1 MRHIPLLALIWARL
15 SVPPRNY
22 NDRHCTNV
30 IRANN
35 LTNFI
40 NFDSDVTGIKF
51 LHHEL
56 SLRRLGRRSVRH
68 ASQRRLRIDQ

>member
-1 MRHIPLLALIWARL
+1 M
-15 SVPPRNY
+15 SSEQTT
-22 NDRHCTNV
+22 CTH
-30 IRANN
+30 
-35 LTNFI
+35 FI

>member
-1 MRHIPLLALIWARL
+1 M
-15 SVPPRNY
+15 SSEQTT
-22 NDRHCTNV
+22 C
-30 IRANN
+30 
-35 LTNFI
+35 TNFI

-56 SLRRLGRRSVRH
+56 SRRRLGRRSVRH